1 MKKKLIAIGI
11 GCWFIGFVIVQL
23 SYIIPSDTM
32 DQRMIRVIC
41 MIIGIVMFG
50 CIGFALF
57 ILGLMKPMTKLDK
70 NPEGV
75 KE

>member
-11 GCWFIGFVIVQL
+11 GCWFIGFAVVQL

-32 DQRMIRVIC
+32 DQRMIRFIC

-50 CIGFALF
+50 YIGFALF
-57 ILGLMKPMTKLDK
+57 ILGLMKPTTKLEKKPD
-70 NPEGV
+70 GV